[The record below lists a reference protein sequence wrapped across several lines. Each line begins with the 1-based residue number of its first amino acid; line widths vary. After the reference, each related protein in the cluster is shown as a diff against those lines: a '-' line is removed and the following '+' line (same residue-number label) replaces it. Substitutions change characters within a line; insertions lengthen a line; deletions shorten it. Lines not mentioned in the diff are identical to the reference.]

1 VRVVIDPNVL
11 VSAAVASGAS
21 AQLIDRWLTERPFE
35 IVVCPMLLAELQ
47 EVLARPKFRQ
57 WIGESE
63 ARSYVERLRGEA
75 ETRPDPL
82 DIPSVTRDPKDDYL
96 VALAREAGADSLV
109 SGDPDLTSLADTV
122 LRVMTPRE
130 LLDLL

>member
-1 VRVVIDPNVL
+1 
-11 VSAAVASGAS
+11 VASP
-21 AQLIDRWLTERPFE
+21 L
-35 IVVCPMLLAELQ
+35 
-47 EVLARPKFRQ
+47 
-57 WIGESE
+57 
-63 ARSYVERLRGEA
+63 
-75 ETRPDPL
+75 DPL

-109 SGDPDLTSLADTV
+109 SGDPDLTSLADPV